1 MAWNPPGKNC
11 GLCGARTC
19 DEFLKMTKAGELSY
33 RDCPFYSGETETGDD
48 QTAINPEQD
57 ILGNT
62 YDFVLDPL
70 PGEPSARKIVLPFR
84 PDLVEK
90 WGIETGD
97 IVVGRPMGAGCPV
110 QHVLRVI
117 EADPVTG
124 LLTTHVVGPRF
135 SRDAPCRDVRAYHMI
150 GFEGIAR
157 VVRRR
162 PTFGMRQRFLP
173 GFCMMA
179 LAHTGVVNMVIERP
193 EGLHV
198 RVEDIS
204 L

>member
-1 MAWNPPGKNC
+1 MAWQPPGKNC
-11 GLCGARTC
+11 GLCGAQSC
-19 DEFLKMTKAGELSY
+19 EAFLEQAAAGALSY
-33 RDCPFYSGETETGDD
+33 TDCPFYSEEEKAVDAGAAVHADLDIVG
-48 QTAINPEQD
+48 NP
-57 ILGNT
+57 

-90 WGIETGD
+90 WGIETGE

-117 EADPVTG
+117 EANPVTG

-135 SRDAPCRDVRAYHMI
+135 SRDASYHDVQAYHMI

-157 VVRRR
+157 PVRR
-162 PTFGMRQRFLP
+162 PPVFGLRQRFLP
-173 GFCMMA
+173 GYCMMA
-179 LAHTGVVNMVIERP
+179 LSHTGVINMVVERP
-193 EGLHV
+193 GGLRV
-198 RVEDIS
+198 RVEDIII
-204 L
+204 